1 MTKRRIVIKVGTST
15 LTAGSYKLNP
25 PRMKDLARQMTALMN
40 TGERL
45 VLVSSGAIAAGRELL
60 GQPDLPAGI
69 PVKQMLAAVG
79 QPSLMNRYESL
90 FHAQNIKV
98 AQILLTGEDIRQRRR
113 YLNAR
118 NTLELLLDQAILPIV
133 NENDTVA
140 VDEIRI
146 GDNDNL
152 SALVANLI
160 EADLLI
166 LLTDQPGLYTA
177 DPRHSMDAHLIPEI
191 TSAPIPAEVWQAA
204 GGSANGLGTGGMFT
218 KLQAAEIARHSGSAV
233 IIASGS
239 EPQILLRLAAGEKL
253 GTFIT
258 PTSDKLESRKRFLL
272 ASVMR
277 SAGIIIDAG
286 ALQALH
292 HGASLLPV
300 GVRGVQGNFEP
311 GDSVYLL
318 LPDSSRCA
326 LGLVNYSAE
335 EVKAIQGCCT
345 SKIEARLGY
354 AAADEIIHHN
364 HMVFL

>member
-1 MTKRRIVIKVGTST
+1 VS
-15 LTAGSYKLNP
+15 A
-25 PRMKDLARQMTALMN
+25 
-40 TGERL
+40 L

-60 GQPDLPAGI
+60 GQPDLPTGI

-177 DPRHSMDAHLIPEI
+177 DPRHPWM
-191 TSAPIPAEVWQAA
+191 
-204 GGSANGLGTGGMFT
+204 
-218 KLQAAEIARHSGSAV
+218 
-233 IIASGS
+233 
-239 EPQILLRLAAGEKL
+239 
-253 GTFIT
+253 
-258 PTSDKLESRKRFLL
+258 PT
-272 ASVMR
+272 
-277 SAGIIIDAG
+277 
-286 ALQALH
+286 
-292 HGASLLPV
+292 
-300 GVRGVQGNFEP
+300 
-311 GDSVYLL
+311 
-318 LPDSSRCA
+318 
-326 LGLVNYSAE
+326 
-335 EVKAIQGCCT
+335 
-345 SKIEARLGY
+345 
-354 AAADEIIHHN
+354 
-364 HMVFL
+364 